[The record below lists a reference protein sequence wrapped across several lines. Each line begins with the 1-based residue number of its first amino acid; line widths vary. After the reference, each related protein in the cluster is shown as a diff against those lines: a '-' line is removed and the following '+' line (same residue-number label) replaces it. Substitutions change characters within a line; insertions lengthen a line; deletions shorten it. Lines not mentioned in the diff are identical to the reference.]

1 MSDENEFVYRNE
13 NTGDVVRYPYRS
25 ERLEMLPNWTT
36 LQEPGAEGD
45 QEPDGDPLA
54 PPQDP
59 GPATNPEPV
68 EPPVTEPVGPPATE
82 PKTADSRDEPETA
95 ERPARSASKA
105 DWVAY
110 AHAHAQDSDEKAAID
125 GLTKEQLVEQ
135 YGGEN

>member
-1 MSDENEFVYRNE
+1 MSDEYVYRNE

-36 LQEPGAEGD
+36 LQEPAVEGD
-45 QEPDGDPLA
+45 QEPDGDPPA
-54 PPQDP
+54 PPEMPQDP
-59 GPATNPEPV
+59 GPVANAEST
-68 EPPVTEPVGPPATE
+68 EPPVTEPVSPPATE
-82 PKTADSRDEPETA
+82 PETV

-110 AHAHAQDSDEKAAID
+110 AHTRAQDSDEEAAIN

-135 YGGEN
+135 YGGDS